1 MPENHTPSGPGGS
14 QDQGPGESQEHSAEG
29 PPQEGAPL
37 PPGAPPQGA
46 PPPPEPPQA
55 APPAGPQ
62 ASDNS
67 LMLILSYL
75 GILGIIPL
83 LVEKD
88 EEVQW
93 HAKNGIVLFLAMIAV
108 GIAATV
114 IGFIPYLGWILGC
127 GMIPLATLGYLVL
140 IVVGIMKALK
150 GEKLRLPVIADLVDQ
165 W

>member
-1 MPENHTPSGPGGS
+1 MPENHTAPGPEGS
-14 QDQGPGESQEHSAEG
+14 QGQSPGESQQHGAGG
-29 PPQEGAPL
+29 P
-37 PPGAPPQGA
+37 PPQGA
-46 PPPPEPPQA
+46 PPPPEPPRS
-55 APPAGPQ
+55 APPAGGQ
-62 ASDNS
+62 GGDKT

-88 EEVQW
+88 AEVQW
-93 HAKNGIVLFLAMIAV
+93 HAKNGIALFLSVIAV
-108 GIAATV
+108 GI
-114 IGFIPYLGWILGC
+114 IGTILGFVPLLGWVLSC
-127 GMIPLATLGYLVL
+127 GLFPLITIGYFIL

>member
-1 MPENHTPSGPGGS
+1 
-14 QDQGPGESQEHSAEG
+14 
-29 PPQEGAPL
+29 
-37 PPGAPPQGA
+37 
-46 PPPPEPPQA
+46 
-55 APPAGPQ
+55 
-62 ASDNS
+62 
-67 LMLILSYL
+67 MLILSYL
-75 GILGIIPL
+75 GVLGIIPL

-108 GIAATV
+108 GIVATV
-114 IGFIPYLGWILGC
+114 LGFIPYLGLLLSC

-150 GEKLRLPVIADLVDQ
+150 GEKLRLPVIADLVDR

>member
-1 MPENHTPSGPGGS
+1 MPENHTPPDPGGS
-14 QDQGPGESQEHSAEG
+14 QDQSPGESQEHSAEG
-29 PPQEGAPL
+29 PP
-37 PPGAPPQGA
+37 PQGA
-46 PPPPEPPQA
+46 PPPPQPPQT
-55 APPAGPQ
+55 APPAYPQ
-62 ASDNS
+62 GTDNS

-93 HAKNGIVLFLAMIAV
+93 HAKNGICLFLALIAV
-108 GIAATV
+108 GIIATV
-114 IGFIPYLGWILGC
+114 VEFIPFLGVILSC
-127 GMIPLATLGYLVL
+127 GVIPLATLGYLIL

>member
-1 MPENHTPSGPGGS
+1 MPENHTPPGPGGS
-14 QDQGPGESQEHSAEG
+14 QDQSPGESQDQSPGESQEHSAEG
-29 PPQEGAPL
+29 PPPQE
-37 PPGAPPQGA
+37 A
-46 PPPPEPPQA
+46 PPPPEPPHA
-55 APPAGPQ
+55 APPDTPQ
-62 ASDNS
+62 GSDNS

-83 LVEKD
+83 LVEKN

-108 GIAATV
+108 GIIATV
-114 IGFIPYLGWILGC
+114 LGFIPFLGWILSC
-127 GMIPLATLGYLVL
+127 GMIPLTTLGYLVL

-150 GEKLRLPVIADLVDQ
+150 GEKLRLPILADLVDQ

>member
-1 MPENHTPSGPGGS
+1 MPENHTPPGPGGS
-14 QDQGPGESQEHSAEG
+14 QDQSPEESQEHRAG
-29 PPQEGAPL
+29 RPPPE
-37 PPGAPPQGA
+37 GA
-46 PPPPEPPQA
+46 PPPPQPPHA

-62 ASDNS
+62 AGDNS

-75 GILGIIPL
+75 GILGVIPL
-83 LVEKD
+83 LAEKD

-93 HAKNGIVLFLAMIAV
+93 HAKNGIVLFLAMIA
-108 GIAATV
+108 IAIVATV
-114 IGFIPYLGWILGC
+114 LGFIPLLGWILSC

-140 IVVGIMKALK
+140 VVVGIMKALK